1 MRKNNRIRA
10 LAGSDTSGKMHD
22 LSQIARLVAK
32 KGRRTMTESVGQS
45 GRTVPTDR
53 HSPGSVT
60 VMEAD

>member
-1 MRKNNRIRA
+1 MRKNYRIRPR
-10 LAGSDTSGKMHD
+10 AGSDTSGKMHD
-22 LSQIARLVAK
+22 LSQIARLAAK

-45 GRTVPTDR
+45 GRTVPADR